1 MGLIFKLLLFFIAIS
16 WIFSKLLGFFV
27 KIKLK
32 QFVSHSEDLK
42 REEKRKKSGSTDDG
56 INVDYVPRDFKE
68 KQSKEI
74 RGGDYVDYEEVK
86 D

>member
-27 KIKLK
+27 KSKLK
-32 QFVSHSEDLK
+32 DFVAHSEELQK
-42 REEKRKKSGSTDDG
+42 EEMRRKSKPKEGV
-56 INVDYVPRDFKE
+56 NVDFIPKDFNE
-68 KQSKEI
+68 KKSKEI

-86 D
+86 E